1 MSIVYYILLWLLCF
15 PLAFLLLRCCHWV
28 FDYAL
33 VRFCMQRACRP
44 NHGCSAS
51 GSDFFPIRDVA
62 VRLHFPQF
70 FQFIAWMHESEL
82 PDHHLLHLQ
91 VVMRTW
97 QPWIWPFEQISRW
110 SRSYVLHLMIL
121 RMTYYLMML
130 LWLGTMVRTREAL
143 RTSLE
148 AYRDKPDATPSW
160 RPSSNKLGTCSY
172 LRDEPCCVFTAL

>member
-1 MSIVYYILLWLLCF
+1 MLQKVLDILLWLLCF

-62 VRLHFPQF
+62 V
-70 FQFIAWMHESEL
+70 
-82 PDHHLLHLQ
+82 
-91 VVMRTW
+91 VMRTW
-97 QPWIWPFEQISRW
+97 QPWIRPFEQISRW

-172 LRDEPCCVFTAL
+172 LRDEPCVFTAL

>member
-1 MSIVYYILLWLLCF
+1 VVRPECIASGQEELLKFTGFKSIGQKRKEIRRIVMVQQGSSHTEQKNGRMRFGHLVLL
-15 PLAFLLLRCCHWV
+15 AAV
-28 FDYAL
+28 FCKYW
-33 VRFCMQRACRP
+33 RACRP

-62 VRLHFPQF
+62 
-70 FQFIAWMHESEL
+70 
-82 PDHHLLHLQ
+82 

-172 LRDEPCCVFTAL
+172 LRDEPCVFTAL